1 MLRRNKLREEIK
13 KLKSLYDKYREPSI
27 LTNLIQDNPELTE
40 KQILQLKYNIK
51 LKIRA
56 LGAIISINKDS
67 DVEEVNLAIRNFW
80 FELRSEWI
88 RHNMINNY
96 NMVMTGTAD
105 VVSVIQSAFISGMI
119 GELENFIPENELE
132 KMNEIMVKVQYGG
145 EL

>member
-1 MLRRNKLREEIK
+1 MREEIK

>member
-1 MLRRNKLREEIK
+1 LREEIK

>member
-1 MLRRNKLREEIK
+1 M
-13 KLKSLYDKYREPSI
+13 
-27 LTNLIQDNPELTE
+27 TNLIQDNPELTE